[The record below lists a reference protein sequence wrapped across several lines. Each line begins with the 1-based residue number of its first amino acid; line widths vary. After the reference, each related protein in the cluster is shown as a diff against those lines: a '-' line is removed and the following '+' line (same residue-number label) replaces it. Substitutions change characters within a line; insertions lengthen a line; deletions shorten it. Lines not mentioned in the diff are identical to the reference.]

1 MSLEGRYRAGDHPV
15 IPRCTVGKGITGAAQ
30 YVLSEGRDPETG
42 KRRRGPANGNSRV
55 AWIGGTGFGFDIEN
69 REDADLAR
77 RIMEFDALNQASRTR
92 QCEKDCVH
100 LSLGWRP
107 GETPTTEEMEQAA
120 REALN
125 AMGMGN
131 AKALF
136 VIHNDEG
143 YPHLHIV
150 ASKIN
155 PETGRAYD
163 LKENYLKLSRWA
175 EAYERE
181 HGGVICSR
189 REEANELR
197 EAIDKRDASAVLE
210 LMTRQRATFTARDL
224 DRVLRKQIKDDF
236 ERAQFAARIL
246 RHVEIVALSDEAG
259 GAVTR
264 YTTRT
269 VLEAEGH
276 VLRAAQGLDRNR
288 RHRLSDAA
296 CGAVLGS
303 DRFSA
308 VTREQASAV
317 RLATEAGGLALI
329 DGQAGTGKSYT
340 MAAIREAY
348 EAAGYRVVGLAP
360 TNAVA
365 QDMQRD
371 GFRHARTIHSELFAL
386 NNGRTTWNRR
396 TVVMVDEAAMVDT
409 KLMAMLTAHA
419 YDSGA
424 KLILVGDDRQLSS
437 IDRGGMFSALKDRYG
452 AASLTEVR
460 RQLKKDDRRATEMM
474 AEGNF
479 HDALAGYAERGHIH
493 WAGSPEAARVALVRQ
508 WEADSAADPGKTRF
522 VFAYTNVD
530 VDELNRDLRR
540 VRQTRGELGVSTSF
554 ETKHGKHDFAEG
566 DRVQFTGTDKSLNI
580 YNGNAGVIHRIEG
593 SRIVVGL
600 DGNGPLLAFDA
611 ATFKDFRHGY
621 AGTIYKGQGRTID
634 QTYLYHSQHWRRAA
648 SYVALSRHREKAEL
662 FVARQTAG
670 DLNELARQMA
680 RRDERRAASQFFHG
694 AEPAGP
700 VRPLTPI
707 ELLARLAGRSRERR
721 HRQDRIRSAFVQA
734 AQEELE
740 RRKPTDQG
748 RSAIKEKEKG
758 KSRSGDLAPKTK
770 SGRRPYRQMM
780 AEPRRRTS
788 PKDATPDDDSESRAV
803 AKVSSRV
810 DLLAL
815 WRRVAAWITSFYRP
829 APTRPSRGNN
839 RRQYRLLR

>member
-1 MSLEGRYRAGDHPV
+1 M

-30 YVLSEGRDPETG
+30 YILSEGRDPETG
-42 KRRRGPANGNSRV
+42 KRRRRPANGNSRV
-55 AWIGGTGFGFDIEN
+55 AWIGGTGFGFDIVS

-107 GETPTTEEMEQAA
+107 GETPTREEMEAAA
-120 REALN
+120 REALK
-125 AMGMGN
+125 AMGMEN

-136 VIHNDEG
+136 VGHNDEA
-143 YPHLHIV
+143 YAHLHIV

-155 PETGRAYD
+155 PATGRAYD
-163 LKENYLKLSRWA
+163 LKENFLKLSRWA

-197 EAIDKRDASAVLE
+197 EAIDKRDASTILE

-224 DRVLRKQIKDDF
+224 DRALRKQSKDDF
-236 ERAQFAARIL
+236 ERGQFAARIF
-246 RHVEIVALSDEAG
+246 RHVEIVALSDEAD

-288 RHRLSDAA
+288 GHRLSDAA

-303 DRFSA
+303 DRFST
-308 VTREQASAV
+308 VTREQARAV

-348 EAAGYRVVGLAP
+348 EVHGCRVVGLAP

-365 QDMQRD
+365 QDMLGD

-386 NNGRTTWNRR
+386 NNGRTTWSRR

-409 KLMAMLTAHA
+409 KLMAILVAHA
-419 YDSGA
+419 YDSGV

-479 HDALAGYAERGHIH
+479 HDALAGYAARGQIH
-493 WAGSPEAARVALVRQ
+493 WAGTPEGARAALVRR

-540 VRQTRGELGVSTSF
+540 VRQARGELGVSTSF

-566 DRVQFTGTDKSLNI
+566 DRVQFTGTDKTLNI
-580 YNGNAGVIHRIEG
+580 YNGNAGVIRSIDG
-593 SRIVVGL
+593 SRIVVCL
-600 DGNGPLLAFDA
+600 DGKDGPLLAFDA
-611 ATFKDFRHGY
+611 AVFRDFRHGY

-634 QTYLYHSQHWRRAA
+634 QTYLYHSAHWRRAA

-670 DLNELARQMA
+670 DLKELARQMA

-694 AEPAGP
+694 GEPAGP

-721 HRQDRIRSAFVQA
+721 HRHDRIRSEFVKT

-740 RRKPTDQG
+740 HQKPVDQG
-748 RSAIKEKEKG
+748 RSAIKEKEKEKG
-758 KSRSGDLAPKTK
+758 KSRGGDLPPKTNRK
-770 SGRRPYRQMM
+770 SRPYRQMM
-780 AEPRRRTS
+780 AEPHRRTS
-788 PKDATPDDDSESRAV
+788 PKDAAPDDRSASRDV
-803 AKVSSRV
+803 AKVFGRV

-815 WRRVAAWITSFYRP
+815 WRRVAAWITQLRRPTPPRPGYR
-829 APTRPSRGNN
+829 
-839 RRQYRLLR
+839 RRNHRLLR

>member
-1 MSLEGRYRAGDHPV
+1 M
-15 IPRCTVGKGITGAAQ
+15 IPRCTVGTGITGAAR

-42 KRRRGPANGNSRV
+42 KRRRPLADGHSRV
-55 AWIGGTGFGFDIEN
+55 AWIGGTGFGFDIES
-69 REDADLAR
+69 RADADLAR

-107 GETPTTEEMEQAA
+107 GETPTPEEMEAAA
-120 REALN
+120 REALT
-125 AMGMGN
+125 AMGMEN

-136 VIHNDEG
+136 VIHNDEA

-197 EAIDKRDASAVLE
+197 EAVDKRDASAVLE

-224 DRVLRKQIKDDF
+224 DRALRKQIKDEF
-236 ERAQFAARIL
+236 ERGQFAARIF
-246 RHVEIVALSDEAG
+246 RHVEIVALSDEAD
-259 GAVTR
+259 GAITR

-288 RHRLSDAA
+288 GHRLSDAA

-308 VTREQASAV
+308 VTREQARAV
-317 RLATEAGGLALI
+317 RHATGAGGLALI

-348 EAAGYRVVGLAP
+348 EAGGYRVVGLAP

-365 QDMQRD
+365 QDMLGD

-386 NNGRTTWNRR
+386 NNGRTAWNRR

-409 KLMAMLTAHA
+409 KLMAMLAAHT

-479 HDALAGYAERGHIH
+479 HDALAGYAARGHIH
-493 WAGSPEAARVALVRQ
+493 WAGSPEGARAALVRRWQ
-508 WEADSAADPGKTRF
+508 ADSAADPGKTRF

-540 VRQTRGELGVSTSF
+540 VRNTRGELGTPMSF

-566 DRVQFTGTDKSLNI
+566 DRVQFTGTDKTLNI
-580 YNGNAGVIHRIEG
+580 YNGNAGVIRRIEG
-593 SRIVVGL
+593 SRIVVCL
-600 DGNGPLLAFDA
+600 DGKDGPLLAFDA
-611 ATFKDFRHGY
+611 AVFKDFRHGY

-634 QTYLYHSQHWRRAA
+634 QTYLYHSAHWRRAA

-670 DLNELARQMA
+670 DLNDLARQMA

-694 AEPAGP
+694 GEQGGP

-721 HRQDRIRSAFVQA
+721 HRQDRIRSAFVKA

-740 RRKPTDQG
+740 RRKLTDQG

-758 KSRSGDLAPKTK
+758 KSRSGDLPPKTN

-788 PKDATPDDDSESRAV
+788 PKDATPDDGSESRAV
-803 AKVSSRV
+803 AQVSGRV

-815 WRRVAAWITSFYRP
+815 WRRVAAWITQLRRP
-829 APTRPSRGNN
+829 TPPRPGH
-839 RRQYRLLR
+839 RRRNYRLMR

>member
-1 MSLEGRYRAGDHPV
+1 M

-30 YVLSEGRDPETG
+30 YVLGEGRDPETG
-42 KRRRGPANGNSRV
+42 KRRREPANGHSRV
-55 AWIGGTGFGFDIEN
+55 AWIGGSGFGFDIVS

-107 GETPTTEEMEQAA
+107 GETPTPEEMAEAA
-120 REALN
+120 REALK
-125 AMGMGN
+125 ATGMGN

-136 VIHNDEG
+136 VIHNDEA

-155 PETGRAYD
+155 PATGRAYD

-175 EAYERE
+175 EAYERA
-181 HGGVICSR
+181 HSGVLCSR

-197 EAIDKRDASAVLE
+197 EAIAKRDASAVLE
-210 LMTRQRATFTARDL
+210 LMTKQRATFTVRDL
-224 DRVLRKQIKDDF
+224 DRVLKKQIKDDF
-236 ERAQFAARIL
+236 ERAQFAARIF
-246 RHVEIVALSDEAG
+246 RHAEIVALSDEADG
-259 GAVTR
+259 VITR
-264 YTTRT
+264 YTSRT

-276 VLRAAQGLDRNR
+276 VLRAAQGLDRNQG
-288 RHRLSDAA
+288 HRLSDAV
-296 CGAVLGS
+296 CGAVLGG

-308 VTREQASAV
+308 VTREQARAV
-317 RLATEAGGLALI
+317 RHATEAGGLALI

-340 MAAIREAY
+340 MAAIREIY
-348 EAAGYRVVGLAP
+348 EAGGYRAVGLAP

-365 QDMQRD
+365 QDMQGD

-419 YDSGA
+419 YHAGA

-437 IDRGGMFSALKDRYG
+437 IDRGGMFGALKDRHG
-452 AASLTEVR
+452 AAGLTEVR
-460 RQLKKDDRRATEMM
+460 RQLKNDDRRATEML

-479 HDALAGYAERGHIH
+479 HDALAGYAARGHVH
-493 WAGSPEAARVALVRQ
+493 WAGSPDEARAALVRR
-508 WEADSAADPGKTRF
+508 WAADSAADPGKARF
-522 VFAYTNVD
+522 VFAYTNID

-566 DRVQFTGTDKSLNI
+566 DRVQFTGTDKTLDI
-580 YNGNAGVIHRIEG
+580 CNGNAGIIRRIEG
-593 SRIVVGL
+593 GRMVVCL
-600 DGNGPLLAFDA
+600 DGKNGPLLAFDA
-611 ATFKDFRHGY
+611 TVFKDFRHGY

-634 QTYLYHSQHWRRAA
+634 QTYLYHSAHWRRAA

-670 DLNELARQMA
+670 DLNDLARQMA

-694 AEPAGP
+694 SEPAGP
-700 VRPLTPI
+700 VRPLTPM

-721 HRQDRIRSAFVQA
+721 HRHDRIRSAFVKA

-740 RRKPTDQG
+740 RQKPRDQG

-758 KSRSGDLAPKTK
+758 KSRSGDFSPKTK
-770 SGRRPYRQMM
+770 SKSRPYRRMM
-780 AEPRRRTS
+780 DEPRRRTS
-788 PKDATPDDDSESRAV
+788 QRNAAPDDGAESRIA
-803 AKVSSRV
+803 AKESRRG

-815 WRRVAAWITSFYRP
+815 WRRVAAWVTHFCRP
-829 APTRPSRGNN
+829 APARPGHGRN
-839 RRQYRLLR
+839 RRAHRLRR

>member
-1 MSLEGRYRAGDHPV
+1 M

-30 YVLSEGRDPETG
+30 YALSEGRDPETG
-42 KRRRGPANGNSRV
+42 KRRRKPTNGNSRV
-55 AWIGGTGFGFDIEN
+55 AWIGGTGFGFDIVS

-107 GETPTTEEMEQAA
+107 GETPTREEMEAAA
-120 REALN
+120 REALK
-125 AMGMGN
+125 AMGMEN
-131 AKALF
+131 AKAPF
-136 VIHNDEG
+136 VAHDDEA
-143 YPHLHIV
+143 YAHLHIV

-155 PETGRAYD
+155 PATGRAYD

-197 EAIDKRDASAVLE
+197 EAIAKRDASAVLE

-224 DRVLRKQIKDDF
+224 HRVLRKQIKEDF
-236 ERAQFAARIL
+236 ERAQFAARIF
-246 RHVEIVALSDEAG
+246 RHVEIVALSDEAD
-259 GAVTR
+259 GAITR

-276 VLRAAQGLDRNR
+276 VLRAAQGLDRNGG
-288 RHRLSDAA
+288 HRLSDAA

-308 VTREQASAV
+308 VTREQARAV
-317 RLATEAGGLALI
+317 RHATEARGLALI

-348 EAAGYRVVGLAP
+348 EVGGYRVVGLAP

-365 QDMQRD
+365 QDMLGD

-386 NNGRTTWNRR
+386 NNGRTTWSRR

-409 KLMAMLTAHA
+409 KLMAMLAAHA
-419 YDSGA
+419 YDAGA

-479 HDALAGYAERGHIH
+479 HDALAGYAARGHIH
-493 WAGSPEAARVALVRQ
+493 WAGTPEGARAALVRR

-540 VRQTRGELGVSTSF
+540 VRQARGELGTSTSF
-554 ETKHGKHDFAEG
+554 ETKHGRHDFAEG
-566 DRVQFTGTDKSLNI
+566 DRVQFTGTDKTLNI
-580 YNGNAGVIHRIEG
+580 YNGNAGVIRRIEG
-593 SRIVVGL
+593 SRIVVCL
-600 DGNGPLLAFDA
+600 DGKDGPLLAFDA
-611 ATFKDFRHGY
+611 ATFSDFRHGY

-634 QTYLYHSQHWRRAA
+634 QTYLHHSAHWRRAA

-670 DLNELARQMA
+670 DLYELARQMA

-694 AEPAGP
+694 GEPAGP

-721 HRQDRIRSAFVQA
+721 HRHDRIRSEFVMVA
-734 AQEELE
+734 REELD
-740 RRKPTDQG
+740 RQKPVDQG

-758 KSRSGDLAPKTK
+758 KSRSGDLPPKTN
-770 SGRRPYRQMM
+770 SRSRPYRQMM
-780 AEPRRRTS
+780 EQPPRRTS
-788 PKDATPDDDSESRAV
+788 QRNAASDDGSDSSAA
-803 AKVSSRV
+803 AKVSGRM

-815 WRRVAAWITSFYRP
+815 WRRVAAWITTFYRP
-829 APTRPSRGNN
+829 TPKPPRPGY
-839 RRQYRLLR
+839 RRRNHRLLR

>member
-1 MSLEGRYRAGDHPV
+1 
-15 IPRCTVGKGITGAAQ
+15 
-30 YVLSEGRDPETG
+30 
-42 KRRRGPANGNSRV
+42 
-55 AWIGGTGFGFDIEN
+55 
-69 REDADLAR
+69 
-77 RIMEFDALNQASRTR
+77 MEA
-92 QCEKDCVH
+92 
-100 LSLGWRP
+100 
-107 GETPTTEEMEQAA
+107 AA
-120 REALN
+120 REALK
-125 AMGMGN
+125 AMGMEN

-136 VIHNDEG
+136 VAHNDEA

-155 PETGRAYD
+155 PTTGRAYD
-163 LKENYLKLSRWA
+163 LKENFLKLSRWA

-197 EAIDKRDASAVLE
+197 EAIDKRDAAAVLE

-246 RHVEIVALSDEAG
+246 RHVEIVALSDEADG
-259 GAVTR
+259 PITR

-308 VTREQASAV
+308 VTREQACAV
-317 RLATEAGGLALI
+317 RQAAEAGGLALI

-348 EAAGYRVVGLAP
+348 EAGGYRVVGLAP

-365 QDMQRD
+365 QDMLGD

-386 NNGRTTWNRR
+386 NNGRTVWNRR

-409 KLMAMLTAHA
+409 KLMAMLAAHA
-419 YDSGA
+419 YHAGA

-437 IDRGGMFSALKDRYG
+437 IDRGGMFGALKDRYG

-460 RQLKKDDRRATEMM
+460 RQMKKDDRRATEMM

-479 HDALAGYAERGHIH
+479 HDALAGYAARGHIH
-493 WAGSPEAARVALVRQ
+493 WAGNPEGARAALVRQ
-508 WEADSAADPGKTRF
+508 WAADSAADPGKTRF
-522 VFAYTNVD
+522 VFAYTNID

-540 VRQTRGELGVSTSF
+540 VRQTRGELGASTSF

-566 DRVQFTGTDKSLNI
+566 DRVQFAGTDKTLNI
-580 YNGNAGVIHRIEG
+580 YNGNAGIIRRIEG
-593 SRIVVGL
+593 SRIVVCL

-611 ATFKDFRHGY
+611 AMFKDFRHGY

-634 QTYLYHSQHWRRAA
+634 QTYLYHSAHWRRAA

-670 DLNELARQMA
+670 DLNDLARQMA

-694 AEPAGP
+694 GEPAGP
-700 VRPLTPI
+700 VRPLTPL
-707 ELLARLAGRSRERR
+707 ELLARIAGRSRERR
-721 HRQDRIRSAFVQA
+721 HRQDRIRSVFVKT

-740 RRKPTDQG
+740 RHKPTDQG

-758 KSRSGDLAPKTK
+758 KSRGGDLPPKTK
-770 SGRRPYRQMM
+770 GGAAPIGRSWRNRAAAHRRRMPRPTMAQPRAPSQWYSAAWTSWLYGVGWRRGSRSSGGRRLLGLVI
-780 AEPRRRTS
+780 AGAITACCGDS
-788 PKDATPDDDSESRAV
+788 FGNSAVGLPDQV
-803 AKVSSRV
+803 RV
-810 DLLAL
+810 PDKLGGLQECRFL
-815 WRRVAAWITSFYRP
+815 REIV
-829 APTRPSRGNN
+829 GL
-839 RRQYRLLR
+839 RL